1 MQKGDF
7 VYISYVGRIKE
18 SGEIFDVTSEE
29 IARREGVYN
38 PEIKYGDVP
47 IIIGAGFV
55 IPGLDEALEKMNVG
69 EKKIVEI
76 EPKKAFG
83 ERREDFIKL
92 IPEAEFKRQNINVKV
107 GDFVNV
113 NGITGRVLSIN
124 AGRVRIDFN
133 HPLAGKA
140 LVYEVEIKK
149 QVTETKEKIYAI
161 LKFFSNLDESVANVK
176 VENGEA
182 EIEVKG
188 LQIANRIKESVV
200 KTIFQWINEINRIK
214 FSEIYEKAEKPKN

>member
-29 IARREGVYN
+29 IARKEGVYN

-55 IPGLDEALEKMNVG
+55 IPGLDEELEKMNVG
-69 EKKIVEI
+69 EKKIIEI

-176 VENGEA
+176 IENGDA
-182 EIEVKG
+182 EIEIKG
-188 LQIANRIKESVV
+188 LQIASRVKENIV

>member
-29 IARREGVYN
+29 IARKEGVYN

>member
-29 IARREGVYN
+29 IARKEGVYN
-38 PEIKYGDVP
+38 PEIKYGDIPV
-47 IIIGAGFV
+47 IVGAGFV
-55 IPGLDEALEKMNVG
+55 IPGLDEELEKMNVG
-69 EKKIVEI
+69 EKKVVEI
-76 EPKKAFG
+76 EPSKAFG

-92 IPEAEFKRQNINVKV
+92 IPETEFKRQNINVKV

-124 AGRVRIDFN
+124 AGRVRVDFN
-133 HPLAGKA
+133 HPLAGKV

-149 QVTETKEKIYAI
+149 QVTDTKEKIYAI
-161 LKFFSNLDESVANVK
+161 LKYFSNLDESIVNVK
-176 VENGEA
+176 IENEDA
-182 EIEVKG
+182 EIEIKG
-188 LQIANRIKESVV
+188 LQIASKVKENIV
-200 KTIFQWINEINRIK
+200 KTIFQWIKEINRIK
-214 FSEIYEKAEKPKN
+214 FSEIFERKK

>member
-29 IARREGVYN
+29 IARKEGVYN

-47 IIIGAGFV
+47 VIVGAGFV
-55 IPGLDEALEKMNVG
+55 IPGLDEELEKMNVG

-107 GDFVNV
+107 GDFVDV

-133 HPLAGKA
+133 HPLAGKT
-140 LVYEVEIKK
+140 LLYEIEIKK
-149 QVTETKEKIYAI
+149 QVRETKEKIYAI
-161 LKFFSNLDESVANVK
+161 LKFFSNLDESVANVN

-214 FSEIYEKAEKPKN
+214 FSEIYEKVEKPKN